1 LGRRVYNLEAITKH
15 SADKAAEEAVVL
27 WSFAS
32 TQFPKNN
39 SLLIEEASVCMIEV
53 ISTFALNARRVLE
66 YLKNRP
72 IFLLSQK
79 RWRWEPTKKGEV
91 VSELWDAL
99 NRIIHAKRLVV
110 GFESL
115 PDNISVIDGGAVVI
129 LYIQAETDR
138 RELAFI
144 DPFALAHAYL
154 YEVYSL
160 MFKP

>member
-1 LGRRVYNLEAITKH
+1 MEAITKH
-15 SADKAAEEAVVL
+15 SARRAAEEAVVL
-27 WSFAS
+27 WSLAS

-39 SLLIEEASVCMIEV
+39 SGFLDEASACMIKV
-53 ISTFALNARRVLE
+53 VSAYALNARRMLE
-66 YLKNRP
+66 SIENRP
-72 IFLLSQK
+72 QFLLSQK
-79 RWRWEPTKKGEV
+79 RWRWKPTKKGEI

-99 NRIIHAKRLVV
+99 NRIIHAKKLLV

-129 LYIQAETDR
+129 PYIQAETDR

-154 YEVYSL
+154 YEVYPL
-160 MFKP
+160 AFKL